1 MLRLASSIKYLV
13 SHDYDYK
20 KRGQV
25 MLKDLS
31 LAQSGNAIIGCRILG
46 LLGSRTTCIAFI
58 SGLPKLLSK
67 QSRIHDGKCPRP
79 SRKEKLDA
87 YSPLS
92 AMPANPEKGQIAI
105 TNSEAPRRASVPS
118 RWLFNIHGCHLKR
131 LRSVMT
137 AGKGTSVVNR

>member
-20 KRGQV
+20 KRGKV

-46 LLGSRTTCIAFI
+46 LVGSRTTCIAFVPDFW
-58 SGLPKLLSK
+58 SYCPSK
-67 QSRIHDGKCPRP
+67 SRIHDGKCPRP
-79 SRKEKLDA
+79 SRKEKLNA
-87 YSPLS
+87 HSPLS

-118 RWLFNIHGCHLKR
+118 RWLFSIHKCHLKR

-137 AGKGTSVVNR
+137 AGKGTSVVNK